1 MEYLNSIDDS
11 ITSVDENNIE
21 YIDLFQ
27 HPELVYGTLNLSG
40 EGLDF
45 CKYPQDVQKEMERYG
60 ELAVKEMANLNSSAC
75 GTRLRISTDSKV
87 LVLKVQL
94 KRKWEYQ
101 KMTNWNA
108 SGFDVYALK
117 NDNVGYYS
125 KTYENLDI
133 KNIKVLMDLLPEDD
147 LKCDAGDLIISHHPP
162 LFMPKTPTYV
172 VHSNW
177 DIINGGSNDALAFY
191 LGLKPISVFHKK
203 TGIGRICSS
212 TKTLDQFLSL
222 VCYKFGPEN
231 VRLVNDGD
239 FDKMLRKIAIVSGFG
254 LSNKEFISH
263 CFRIWLK
270 Q

>member
-1 MEYLNSIDDS
+1 MFANDIFNIID
-11 ITSVDENNIE
+11 
-21 YIDLFQ
+21 
-27 HPELVYGTLNLSG
+27 ELV
-40 EGLDF
+40 
-45 CKYPQDVQKEMERYG
+45 PR
-60 ELAVKEMANLNSSAC
+60 
-75 GTRLRISTDSKV
+75 R
-87 LVLKVQL
+87 
-94 KRKWEYQ
+94 
-101 KMTNWNA
+101 
-108 SGFDVYALK
+108 YALK

-239 FDKMLRKIAIVSGFG
+239 FDKILRKIAIVSGFG
-254 LSNKEFISH
+254 LH

>member
-1 MEYLNSIDDS
+1 MFANDIFNIID
-11 ITSVDENNIE
+11 
-21 YIDLFQ
+21 
-27 HPELVYGTLNLSG
+27 ELV
-40 EGLDF
+40 
-45 CKYPQDVQKEMERYG
+45 PR
-60 ELAVKEMANLNSSAC
+60 
-75 GTRLRISTDSKV
+75 R
-87 LVLKVQL
+87 
-94 KRKWEYQ
+94 
-101 KMTNWNA
+101 
-108 SGFDVYALK
+108 YALK

-212 TKTLDQFLSL
+212 TKTLDQFLAL

-239 FDKMLRKIAIVSGFG
+239 FDRMLRKIAIVSGFG
-254 LSNKEFISH
+254 LSNKVFIKVAKVRSVDAFVAGGLIHSNAILAKKLGVTLIDVSH
-263 CFRIWLK
+263 HIIELPGLFALTQLLK
-270 Q
+270 NDEEIDVPVEMVDNGVPWKYISADF